1 MKIGLHR
8 ALHYIHGENSF
19 TGIKNIEHKID
30 FIELD
35 FQLTKDGVLILHHD
49 EYDKNDLII
58 SENIHKDILIDKKKG
73 SLNGKQVV
81 DYIMNE
87 TDIGLNVEFKV
98 SPFFGNK
105 IDVEKYI
112 EYFIDYPQERI
123 FYSSFNSKLIY
134 SLKQKFPEMEVG
146 LLFESSFDLLNLKW
160 ELLDNLHPHWTVIE
174 DELIDVCKKK
184 KKKII
189 TYTVNSRNIFVKL
202 KNLDI
207 YGIITNHP
215 DLIN

>member
-30 FIELD
+30 FIELY

-58 SENIHKDILIDKKKG
+58 SENIHKDIIIDKKRG

-87 TDIGLNVEFKV
+87 TDIDLNVEFKV

-105 IDVEKYI
+105 IDVGKYI
-112 EYFIDYPQERI
+112 EHFIDYPQERI

-134 SLKQKFPEMEVG
+134 SLKQKFPEIKVG
-146 LLFESSFDLLNLKW
+146 LLFESSFDLLDLKW

-174 DELIDVCKKK
+174 DELIDACKRH

-207 YGIITNHP
+207 YGIITNYP

>member
-58 SENIHKDILIDKKKG
+58 SENIHKDILIDKKRG

-98 SPFFGNK
+98 SPFFGNR

-112 EYFIDYPQERI
+112 EHFIDYPQERI

-134 SLKQKFPEMEVG
+134 SLKQKFPDMEVG
-146 LLFESSFDLLNLKW
+146 LLFESSFDLLDLKW

-174 DELIDVCKKK
+174 DELIDACKKK

-215 DLIN
+215 ELIN